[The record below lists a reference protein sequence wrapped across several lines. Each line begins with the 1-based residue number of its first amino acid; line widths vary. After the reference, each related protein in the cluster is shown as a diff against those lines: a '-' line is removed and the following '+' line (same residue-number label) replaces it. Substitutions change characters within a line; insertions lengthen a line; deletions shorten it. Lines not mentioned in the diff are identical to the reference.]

1 MDDVRK
7 GELIQAFVKLFPKSD
22 AREILSRIARNSAG
36 MFRFEYQEPRPLN
49 GRTTMR
55 DSDFVPLL
63 FLANVGAEALSMVVH
78 GPMLPAREGA
88 GILQAGDHKD
98 RPCRGCSHERDDHP
112 NQSGCQEW
120 H

>member
-88 GILQAGDHKD
+88 GILQKQLKSAEDCQ
-98 RPCRGCSHERDDHP
+98 PPRDKEVHAE
-112 NQSGCQEW
+112 NSGGSSRD
-120 H
+120 

>member
-7 GELIQAFVKLFPKSD
+7 GELIQAFVKLFPDSD

-78 GPMLPAREGA
+78 GPMLPAREGQ
-88 GILQAGDHKD
+88 GILQSPKRLNSAEDCQP
-98 RPCRGCSHERDDHP
+98 PCDKEGHAE
-112 NQSGCQEW
+112 NSGGNS
-120 H
+120 